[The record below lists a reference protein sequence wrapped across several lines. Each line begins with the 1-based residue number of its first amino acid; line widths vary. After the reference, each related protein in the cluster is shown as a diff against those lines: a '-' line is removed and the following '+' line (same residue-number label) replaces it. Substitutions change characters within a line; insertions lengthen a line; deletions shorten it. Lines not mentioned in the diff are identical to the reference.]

1 MTASTAS
8 RSASLTEQ
16 DVLKLA
22 AVYLDVVRNWAVYAE
37 DIVKHI
43 NDENDPRYTN
53 TNTTAVNG
61 ELRQRQKLGL
71 VVGTHVNGE
80 KPLTWQ
86 SYFDIQNGELEEDA
100 VAAFTAAVAPL
111 LVPGSKAPRVGAT
124 GARYTEEQIAKG
136 LRARA
141 RGESNKAV
149 AEAAGVKSPNY
160 FAKTLKAVEA
170 AKSAKTRANKKAGK

>member
-53 TNTTAVNG
+53 TNTTA
-61 ELRQRQKLGL
+61 
-71 VVGTHVNGE
+71 VNGE